1 MRKEARDAPPAMPA
15 AVNRTQEGG
24 EGRFVVMLCTD
35 ARGGMSSVVRN
46 YRRDGLFDRYPV
58 RLLVTHEEGGAGRRV
73 WRAAGA
79 FAALFWW
86 LLQGRVAAVH
96 SHMAMRGSFW
106 RKSLFNALARAFGV
120 RVIAHL
126 HGSEFRQFVA
136 SQPPWRQ
143 RLIRRQL
150 EACACVIVLSASW
163 AQLVREIAPAA
174 SVVEVPNHVDL
185 PVLADARPAGGHEP
199 VVLFLG
205 LVGDRK
211 GVFDL
216 LPAFAQA
223 LGESPAMRLVVA
235 GNGEVARAGRM
246 AQELGIGGRVQFPGW
261 VEGAAKESLL
271 VSADIY
277 VLPSHNENFPVS
289 VLEAM
294 ARSLPVITTRVG
306 GIPELVR
313 DGVDGI
319 LVEPGDVAALAAA
332 LVALA
337 SDAGLQ
343 RRLGASGRSRIEA
356 AYCPDVVLP
365 RLYGVYDA
373 VLAGR
378 APAAER
384 SGQRAT

>member
-1 MRKEARDAPPAMPA
+1 MHVLRTEARDAAPA
-15 AVNRTQEGG
+15 APATMNRTPDG
-24 EGRFVVMLCTD
+24 EGRFVVMLCTG

-73 WRAAGA
+73 WRAARA
-79 FAALFWW
+79 FVTLFWW

-106 RKSLFNALARAFGV
+106 RKSLFNTLARVFGV

-136 SQPPWRQ
+136 SQPRWRQ
-143 RLIRRQL
+143 YLVRREL
-150 EACACVIVLSASW
+150 EACACVVVLSASW
-163 AQLVREIAPAA
+163 AQLVHEIAPGA
-174 SVVEVPNHVDL
+174 SVVEIPNHVDL
-185 PVLADARPAGGHEP
+185 PAATDARSTGADGP

-216 LPAFAQA
+216 LPAFARA
-223 LGESPAMRLVVA
+223 LGDSPAMRLVVA
-235 GNGEVARAGRM
+235 GNGEVARAERI

-261 VEGAAKESLL
+261 VDGAAKESLL
-271 VSADIY
+271 AGADIY

-337 SDAGLQ
+337 SDAELQ
-343 RRLGASGRSRIEA
+343 RCLGASGRSRIEA
-356 AYCPDVVLP
+356 AFSPDVVLP

-378 APAAER
+378 PGR
-384 SGQRAT
+384 RAT